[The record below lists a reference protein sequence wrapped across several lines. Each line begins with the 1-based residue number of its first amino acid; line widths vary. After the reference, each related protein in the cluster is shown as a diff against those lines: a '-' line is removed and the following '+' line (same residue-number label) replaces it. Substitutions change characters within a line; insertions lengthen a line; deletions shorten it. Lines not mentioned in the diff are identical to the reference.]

1 MKKIIFLTF
10 YILFISNQV
19 LSQKVKHNM
28 KSCLFFINKVGLRDS
43 DLIKLTYQI
52 DSITIPIR
60 NRRSDF
66 QFIFTISYI
75 KNSNLSN
82 RNPYLKIIRYFDEK
96 KIYKHLVKYYKD
108 DIVMIEN
115 LEDTNYLEY
124 SFVIIPMILNV
135 PPTETNE
142 QNNRIK

>member
-1 MKKIIFLTF
+1 MKIIIFLIF
-10 YILFISNQV
+10 YILFLSNQV
-19 LSQKVKHNM
+19 FSQKIKH
-28 KSCLFFINKVGLRDS
+28 KITSCEFFINKVGLIDS
-43 DLIKLTYQI
+43 DLIKLTHQI
-52 DSITIPIR
+52 DSIILPIK
-60 NRRSDF
+60 NRRTDIK
-66 QFIFTISYI
+66 FIFTLCYI
-75 KNSNLSN
+75 NNSNISS